1 MLPKAAATSSRT
13 FSRERIMNHRIRQL
27 AAFAAV
33 ASIGI
38 AVACDDDDDPNA
50 PPVVTRTTFTA
61 ALNGANER
69 PNPVTTTGT
78 GTATL
83 VKFNSD
89 SITFTIQVASI
100 DSVILSHIHAG
111 DAETAGPILFAF
123 PATDP
128 PTSFT
133 ALTTLHT
140 GTITPTSTFAGSF
153 TWDSLLTRL
162 SAGTAYVNVHTRAN
176 TGGEIRAQL
185 TQQP

>member
-1 MLPKAAATSSRT
+1 
-13 FSRERIMNHRIRQL
+13 MNHRVRQL

-38 AVACDDDDDPNA
+38 AVACGDDDEPTG
-50 PPVVTRTTFTA
+50 PTVTRTTFIA
-61 ALNGANER
+61 QLNGANER
-69 PNPVTTTGT
+69 PNPVTTTAT

-89 SITFTIQVASI
+89 SITYTIQVASI

-111 DAETAGPILFAF
+111 DANTAGPILFGF
-123 PATDP
+123 PATNP

-133 ALTTLHT
+133 TLTTLHT
-140 GTITPTSTFAGSF
+140 GTITPTSTFNAAF

-185 TQQP
+185 VQQP

>member
-1 MLPKAAATSSRT
+1 
-13 FSRERIMNHRIRQL
+13 
-27 AAFAAV
+27 
-33 ASIGI
+33 
-38 AVACDDDDDPNA
+38 
-50 PPVVTRTTFTA
+50 
-61 ALNGANER
+61 LNGANER
-69 PNPVTTTGT
+69 PDPVTTTGT

-83 VKFNSD
+83 VKFNND

-123 PATDP
+123 PETNP

-133 ALTTLHT
+133 TLATLHT
-140 GTITPTSTFAGSF
+140 GTITPTSTFSGSF

-162 SAGTAYVNVHTRAN
+162 SAGTAYVNVHTRMN

-185 TQQP
+185 VQQP

>member
-1 MLPKAAATSSRT
+1 
-13 FSRERIMNHRIRQL
+13 MNHRVRQL

-33 ASIGI
+33 ATIGI
-38 AVACDDDDDPNA
+38 AAACGDDDEPTGPN
-50 PPVVTRTTFTA
+50 VTRTTFTA
-61 ALNGANER
+61 QLNGANER
-69 PNPVTTTGT
+69 PDPVTTTGT

-83 VKFNSD
+83 VKFNND

-123 PATDP
+123 PETNP

-133 ALTTLHT
+133 TLATLHT
-140 GTITPTSTFAGSF
+140 GTITPTSTFSGSF

-162 SAGTAYVNVHTRAN
+162 SAGTAYVNVHTRMN

-185 TQQP
+185 VQQP

>member
-1 MLPKAAATSSRT
+1 MK
-13 FSRERIMNHRIRQL
+13 HRVRQL

-33 ASIGI
+33 ATIGI
-38 AVACDDDDDPNA
+38 AAACGDDDEPTGPN
-50 PPVVTRTTFTA
+50 VTRTTFTA
-61 ALNGANER
+61 QLNGANER
-69 PNPVTTTGT
+69 PDPVTTTGT

-83 VKFNSD
+83 VKFNND

-123 PATDP
+123 PETNP

-133 ALTTLHT
+133 TLATLHT
-140 GTITPTSTFAGSF
+140 GTITPTSTFSGSF

-162 SAGTAYVNVHTRAN
+162 SAGTAYVNVHTRMN

-185 TQQP
+185 VQQP

>member
-1 MLPKAAATSSRT
+1 
-13 FSRERIMNHRIRQL
+13 MNHRVRQL

-33 ASIGI
+33 ATIVF
-38 AVACDDDDDPNA
+38 AVACNDDDEPTG
-50 PPVVTRTTFTA
+50 PTVTRTTFTA
-61 ALNGANER
+61 QLNGANER

-83 VKFNSD
+83 VKFNND
-89 SITFTIQVASI
+89 SITYTIQVASI
-100 DSVILSHIHAG
+100 DSVILSHVHAG
-111 DAETAGPILFAF
+111 DATTAGPILFAF
-123 PATDP
+123 PATNP

-133 ALTTLHT
+133 TLATLHT
-140 GTITPTSTFAGSF
+140 GTITPTSTFSGSF

-185 TQQP
+185 VQTP